1 MTMFETKPSLQ
12 EVSDLLE
19 KTGGNFIP
27 VYQEVPSDLLTPVTA
42 YLKLAKG
49 SKYSFLLESAVGGET
64 ISRYSFIGA
73 NPYKVTKT
81 GPGEEIQGDPLLP
94 LEKELKSVKYVPVPG
109 VPRGTATGGA
119 FGYISYDCVQHFEPR
134 TATDLPD
141 PIGVP
146 ESIFLYCDTVVAFDH
161 VYKVLKVITH
171 LRIPDDAPRL
181 ALGIIYELAKRK
193 IAETIDV
200 LYDDVIPFPEQP
212 PIYMENDYSSNT
224 GQEGYER
231 MVEGLKEHIV
241 KGDIIQ
247 AVPAQRITRPTSL
260 HPFNAYRYLRTV
272 NPAPY
277 MFYFDF
283 DDFQVVGASPEML
296 ARVNRGMVYNHPI
309 AGTRKRGATREEDQQ
324 LADELLADEKE
335 RAEHVMLVD
344 LGRND
349 LNRVCKPDS
358 VKADKLMVVERF
370 SHVMHIV
377 SNLSGELREGKTG
390 FDAFRSILPAGT
402 LSGAPKVRAVQLI
415 YEAEKECRGI
425 YGGAL
430 GHFNFSGDLDTCI
443 GIRTMVFKNGNAYI
457 QVGAGVVHDSVP
469 ASEWQETLN
478 KAMSN
483 LTTINEAEKYHHRLQ
498 NKDKKPDP
506 AAASFNPLANA
517 SGFI

>member
-1 MTMFETKPSLQ
+1 MFHTKPALDT
-12 EVSDLLE
+12 VRDLLNE
-19 KTGGNFIP
+19 SGGNFIP
-27 VYQEVPSDLLTPVTA
+27 VYQDAPCDLLTPVAA
-42 YLKLAKG
+42 YLKLAHD

-64 ISRYSFIGA
+64 ISRYSFVGA
-73 NPYKVTKT
+73 NPYKVTKS
-81 GPGEEIQGDPLLP
+81 GANEEIKGDPLVP
-94 LEKELKSVKYVPVPG
+94 LEQELKKVRYVPVPG
-109 VPRGTATGGA
+109 LPRGTATGGA
-119 FGYISYDCVQHFEPR
+119 FGYISYDCVQYFEPR
-134 TATDLPD
+134 TACDLPD

-161 VYKVLKVITH
+161 VYKLIKVITH
-171 LRIPDDAPRL
+171 IRVPDDSTA
-181 ALGIIYELAKRK
+181 ED
-193 IAETIDV
+193 IAV
-200 LYDDVIPFPEQP
+200 LYDRATSKIGATIDILFADVTPLPEQP
-212 PIYMENDYSSNT
+212 PIELGNEFVSNI
-224 GQEGYER
+224 GEEGYKQ
-231 MVEGLKEHIV
+231 MVVDLKKHIV

-277 MFYFDF
+277 MFYFNF
-283 DDFQVVGASPEML
+283 GDFQVVGASPEML
-296 ARVNRGMVYNHPI
+296 ARVHHGQVYNHPI
-309 AGTRKRGATREEDQQ
+309 AGTRKRGATEEDDDA
-324 LADELLADEKE
+324 LAEELLADEKE

-377 SNLSGELREGKTG
+377 SNLSGELREGKSG

-415 YEAEKECRGI
+415 YAAEKERRGI

-430 GHFNFSGDLDTCI
+430 GHFSFSGDLDTCI
-443 GIRTMVFKNGNAYI
+443 GIRTMVFKGGNAYI

-469 ASEWQETLN
+469 ASEWQETMN

-483 LTTINEAEKYHHRLQ
+483 LTTIKEAEKYHHALQ
-498 NKDKKPDP
+498 QKQKQSSN
-506 AAASFNPLANA
+506 
-517 SGFI
+517 

>member
-1 MTMFETKPSLQ
+1 MFETTPTFDKVYDLLQ
-12 EVSDLLE
+12 E
-19 KTGGNFIP
+19 TGGNFIP
-27 VYQEVPSDLLTPVTA
+27 VYQDVPSDLLTPVTA
-42 YLKLAKG
+42 YLKLAHG
-49 SKYSFLLESAVGGET
+49 SKYSFLLESAYAGET

-73 NPYKVTKT
+73 NPYKVTKS
-81 GPGEEIQGDPLLP
+81 GPNEDIKGDPLVP
-94 LEKELKSVKYVPVPG
+94 LEQELKSVRYVQVPG
-109 VPRGTATGGA
+109 LPRGTATGGA

-134 TATDLPD
+134 TACDVPD

-161 VYKVLKVITH
+161 VYKLLKVITH
-171 LRIPDDAPRL
+171 IRVPEDASRDAVAEL
-181 ALGIIYELAKRK
+181 YEAATKT
-193 IAETIDV
+193 IQTTIDV
-200 LYDDVIPFPEQP
+200 LYADAIPFPEQP
-212 PIYMENDYSSNT
+212 PIDMSHDISSNT
-224 GQEGYER
+224 GAEGYMA
-231 MVEGLKEHIV
+231 MVRGLKEHIV

-283 DDFQVVGASPEML
+283 DGFQAVGASPEML
-296 ARVNRGMVYNHPI
+296 ARVHQGQVFNHPI
-309 AGTRKRGATREEDQQ
+309 AGTRKRGATAEEDDR
-324 LADELLADEKE
+324 LAAELLADEKE

-349 LNRVCKPDS
+349 LNRVCKPES
-358 VKADKLMVVERF
+358 VKADKLMEVERF

-377 SNLSGELREGKTG
+377 SNLSGELREDKSG

-430 GHFNFSGDLDTCI
+430 GHFNYSGDLDTCI
-443 GIRTMVFKNGNAYI
+443 GIRTMVFKDGNAYI

-469 ASEWQETLN
+469 ESEWQETMN

-498 NKDKKPDP
+498 QAERK
-506 AAASFNPLANA
+506 
-517 SGFI
+517 

>member
-1 MTMFETKPSLQ
+1 MFQTKPALDTVR
-12 EVSDLLE
+12 ELLTE
-19 KTGGNFIP
+19 SGGNFIP
-27 VYQEVPSDLLTPVTA
+27 VYQDVPCDLLTPVTA
-42 YLKLAKG
+42 YLKLAHD

-64 ISRYSFIGA
+64 ISRYSFVGA
-73 NPYKVTKT
+73 NPYKVTKSGT
-81 GPGEEIQGDPLLP
+81 DEEIKGDPLVP
-94 LEKELKSVKYVPVPG
+94 LEQELKSVRYVPVPG
-109 VPRGTATGGA
+109 LPRGTATGGA
-119 FGYISYDCVQHFEPR
+119 FGYISYDCVQYFEPR
-134 TATDLPD
+134 TACDLPD

-161 VYKVLKVITH
+161 VYKLIKVITH
-171 LRIPDDAPRL
+171 IRVPEDASKEV
-181 ALGIIYELAKRK
+181 ISELYDSATKK
-193 IAETIDV
+193 IGETIDV
-200 LYDDVIPFPEQP
+200 LYADATPFPEQP
-212 PIYMENDYSSNT
+212 PIELGNEYVSNI
-224 GQEGYER
+224 GEEGYKQ
-231 MVEGLKEHIV
+231 MVVDLKKHIV

-277 MFYFDF
+277 MFYFNF
-283 DDFQVVGASPEML
+283 GDFQVVGASPEML
-296 ARVNRGMVYNHPI
+296 ARVHQGQVYNHPI
-309 AGTRKRGATREEDQQ
+309 AGTRKRGATAEDDDL
-324 LADELLADEKE
+324 LAEELLADEKE

-377 SNLSGELREGKTG
+377 SNLSGELREDKTG

-415 YEAEKECRGI
+415 YAAEKERRGI

-430 GHFNFSGDLDTCI
+430 GHFSFSGDLDTCI
-443 GIRTMVFKNGNAYI
+443 GIRTMVFKGGNAYI

-469 ASEWQETLN
+469 ESEWQETIN

-483 LTTINEAEKYHHRLQ
+483 LTTINEAEKYHHALQ
-498 NKDKKPDP
+498 LKQQQQATK
-506 AAASFNPLANA
+506 
-517 SGFI
+517 

>member
-1 MTMFETKPSLQ
+1 MAALFQTKPSLD
-12 EVSDLLE
+12 EAYDLIK

-27 VYQEVPSDLLTPVTA
+27 VYQDVPSDVLTPVTA

-49 SKYSFLLESAVGGET
+49 STYSFLLESAVGGET
-64 ISRYSFIGA
+64 IGRYSFIGA

-81 GPGEEIQGDPLLP
+81 GAKEGVQCDPLIP
-94 LEKELKSVKYVPVPG
+94 LEKELSSVRYVQVPG
-109 VPRGTATGGA
+109 LPRGSATGGA
-119 FGYISYDCVQHFEPR
+119 FGYISYDCVQYFEPR
-134 TATDLPD
+134 TACDLPD

-146 ESIFLYCDTVVAFDH
+146 ESIFLYCDSVVAFDH
-161 VYKVLKVITH
+161 LYKQLKVITH
-171 LRIPDDAPRL
+171 IRVPDDVTKEAL
-181 ALGIIYELAKRK
+181 AE
-193 IAETIDV
+193 
-200 LYDDVIPFPEQP
+200 LYDDATKAIRKNISVLYADSIPFPEQP
-212 PIYMENDYSSNT
+212 PIELGGQFVSNT
-224 GQEGYER
+224 GEEGYKA
-231 MVEGLKEHIV
+231 MVLGLKEHIV

-247 AVPAQRITRPTSL
+247 AVPAQRITRPTTL
-260 HPFNAYRYLRTV
+260 HPFNAYRYLRTL

-296 ARVNRGMVYNHPI
+296 ARVQGGQVFNHPI
-309 AGTRKRGATREEDQQ
+309 AGTRKRGKTPEEDDR
-324 LADELLADEKE
+324 LAAELLADEKE

-349 LNRVCKPDS
+349 LNRVCKPSS

-377 SNLSGELREGKTG
+377 SNLSGELREGMTG

-415 YEAEKECRGI
+415 YEAEKERRGI

-430 GHFNFSGDLDTCI
+430 GHFSFSGDLDTCI
-443 GIRTMVFKNGNAYI
+443 GIRTMVFKDGNAYI
-457 QVGAGVVHDSVP
+457 QAGAGVVHDSVP
-469 ASEWQETLN
+469 VSEWQETMS

-483 LTTINEAEKYHHRLQ
+483 LTTIEEAEKYHYALQ
-498 NKDKKPDP
+498 NSK
-506 AAASFNPLANA
+506 N
-517 SGFI
+517 

>member
-1 MTMFETKPSLQ
+1 FQTKPSLD
-12 EVSDLLE
+12 EAYDLLK

-27 VYQEVPSDLLTPVTA
+27 VYQDVPSDVLTPVTA

-49 SKYSFLLESAVGGET
+49 STYSFLLESAVGGET
-64 ISRYSFIGA
+64 IGRYSFIGA

-81 GPGEEIQGDPLLP
+81 GTKEGVQCDPLIP
-94 LEKELKSVKYVPVPG
+94 LEKELNSVRYVQVPG
-109 VPRGTATGGA
+109 LPRGSATGGA
-119 FGYISYDCVQHFEPR
+119 FGYISYDCVQYFEPR
-134 TATDLPD
+134 TACDLPD

-146 ESIFLYCDTVVAFDH
+146 ESIFLFCDSVVAFDH
-161 VYKVLKVITH
+161 LYKQLKVITH
-171 LRIPDDAPRL
+171 IRVPDDVTKESL
-181 ALGIIYELAKRK
+181 AELYDNAIK
-193 IAETIDV
+193 TIRENINV
-200 LYDDVIPFPEQP
+200 LYADSIPFPEQQ
-212 PIYMENDYSSNT
+212 PIKLGGQFVSNT
-224 GQEGYER
+224 GEEGYKA
-231 MVEGLKEHIV
+231 MVLGLKEHIV

-247 AVPAQRITRPTSL
+247 AVPAQRITRPTTL
-260 HPFNAYRYLRTV
+260 HPFNAYRYLRTL

-296 ARVNRGMVYNHPI
+296 ARVQGGQVYNHPI
-309 AGTRKRGATREEDQQ
+309 AGTRKRGKTPEEDDR
-324 LADELLADEKE
+324 LAAELLADQKE

-349 LNRVCKPDS
+349 LNRVCKPSS

-377 SNLSGELREGKTG
+377 SNLSGELREGMTG

-415 YEAEKECRGI
+415 YEAEKERRGI

-430 GHFNFSGDLDTCI
+430 GHFSFSGDLDTCI
-443 GIRTMVFKNGNAYI
+443 GIRTMVFKDGNAYI
-457 QVGAGVVHDSVP
+457 QAGAGVVHDSVP
-469 ASEWQETLN
+469 VSEWQETMS

-483 LTTINEAEKYHHRLQ
+483 LTTIEEAEKYHYALQ
-498 NKDKKPDP
+498 QSKN
-506 AAASFNPLANA
+506 
-517 SGFI
+517 